1 MGNRI
6 EEEQTPPIQFDRG
19 EMHLSFLKGMEESI
33 ITRKALQESGMSIM
47 DNSMFK
53 PAKSRKKLQPMTN
66 KDSTLEIDSMLMK
79 SYNDKER

>member
-1 MGNRI
+1 
-6 EEEQTPPIQFDRG
+6 
-19 EMHLSFLKGMEESI
+19 MHLSFLKGMEESI